1 MKKYIHS
8 LFILLLVI
16 SSNESLG
23 NEKEKFVN
31 DLISKMT
38 LEEKVGQMTQIN
50 LTVIAKGPNRFSS
63 SFPME
68 IDDSR
73 ANKALVDFKVGSV
86 LNTINN
92 TAQKPSVWF
101 KNISKI
107 QKIAMNNNRLGIPVI
122 YGIDAIHGTTYT
134 DGATMFPQQ
143 ITTAASWNP
152 ENAYN
157 MAQVCAYETRAS
169 SIPWNFSPV
178 LDLGLDPRFPRQFET
193 FGEDPLLV
201 ERFGVEMI
209 KGYQGFD
216 NNVSNK
222 HKVAACMKHFVGYH
236 ATISGKDRTPAYIP
250 DNVLSEYHIESF
262 KKAIEAGAKTVMI
275 NSGLINGIPVHADY
289 NLLINILR
297 NKLGFQGVILTDWED
312 IRKLH
317 DRDKV
322 AKTQKEA
329 VKIAINAG
337 IDMSMVPYEYEQFFN
352 DLVELVEDG
361 EVSMERI
368 DDAVKRILELKFELD
383 LFQNPVTNYED
394 YQDFGSKKH
403 HQLAYKAASESITL
417 LKNNN
422 NILPIKGKPRILV
435 AGPNGNNMRTLNG
448 AWSYSW
454 QGELTDKFAGD
465 FNTIFEALANK
476 YGKDNVKYVS
486 GVSYKENGSYYDMVE
501 DDINKAVSEANKSD
515 YIVLCLGE
523 NTYTEKPGDLN
534 DLNLHKLQIKLA
546 KKLAET
552 GKPIILILN
561 IGRPRLITDIEPFMS
576 AIVNIYLP
584 GNFGGDALS
593 DVLSGKVNP
602 SGKLPYTYP
611 AYPNSLIP
619 YYFKPSEVQN
629 NSQGAYNYVGE
640 VNNLYDFGFGL
651 SYSEFT
657 YSNLEIN
664 NEQFN
669 LDDSIKISVNVKNSG
684 KIDGSETVQ
693 LYSSD
698 LYASLTPDVKRLRD
712 FDKIELKAGEMKTIT
727 FELPVSELA
736 FANSDN
742 QFVVE
747 SGKFKLSIDNL
758 SKEITV
764 R

>member
-1 MKKYIHS
+1 MRYILI
-8 LFILLLVI
+8 LFIFFSCTTQNTNSDIDLKVDDLL
-16 SSNESLG
+16 SQ
-23 NEKEKFVN
+23 
-31 DLISKMT
+31 MT

-50 LTVIAKGPNRFSS
+50 LTVIAKGPNKWES

-68 IDDSR
+68 IDEKK
-73 ANKALVDFKVGSV
+73 ANKALVNFKVGSV

-92 TAQKPSVWF
+92 TAQKPNVWF

-107 QKIAMNNNRLGIPVI
+107 QDIAMNNNRLGIPVI

-157 MAQVCAYETRAS
+157 MALVCAYETRAS

-178 LDLGLDPRFPRQFET
+178 LDLGIDPRFSRQFES

-209 KGYQGFD
+209 KGYQGL
-216 NNVSNK
+216 NNDISSK
-222 HKVAACMKHFVGYH
+222 YSVAACMKHFVGYH
-236 ATISGKDRTPAYIP
+236 STISGKDRTPAYIP
-250 DNVLSEYHIESF
+250 DNVLKEFHIEPF

-275 NSGLINGIPVHADY
+275 NSGLINGVPVHADY
-289 NLLINILR
+289 NLMINVLR
-297 NKLGFQGVILTDWED
+297 NELGFEGVILTDWED

-322 AKTQKEA
+322 ADSQKEA
-329 VKIAINAG
+329 VKMAINAG
-337 IDMSMVPYEYEQFFN
+337 IDMSMVPYEYEQFVN
-352 DLVELVEDG
+352 DLIQLVKEG
-361 EVSMERI
+361 EVSIERI
-368 DDAVKRILELKFELD
+368 DDAVKRILKLKFELD
-383 LFQNPVTNYED
+383 LFEKPVTNPEEYE
-394 YQDFGSKKH
+394 DFGSKKH

-422 NILPIKGKPRILV
+422 KILPLKGKPRILV
-435 AGPNGNNMRTLNG
+435 TGPNGNNMRTLNG

-454 QGELTDKFAGD
+454 QGELTDRFAGD
-465 FNTIFEALANK
+465 FNTIFEGLQNN
-476 YGKDNVKYVS
+476 YGKNNVKYVP

-501 DDINKAVSEANKSD
+501 NNINLAVREARNSD
-515 YIVLCLGE
+515 YVVLCLGE

-534 DLNLHKLQIKLA
+534 DLNIHQLQRKLA
-546 KKLAET
+546 LELSKT

-561 IGRPRLITDIEPFMS
+561 LGRPRLISDIEPLMS
-576 AIVNIYLP
+576 AVVNVYLP
-584 GNFGGDALS
+584 GNFGGDALA
-593 DVLSGKVNP
+593 DIISGKVNP

-611 AYPNSLIP
+611 AYPNSLLP
-619 YYFKPSEVQN
+619 YYYKPSEVQN
-629 NSQGAYNYVGE
+629 NAQGAYNYVGE
-640 VNNLYDFGFGL
+640 VNNLYDFGYGL
-651 SYSEFT
+651 SYSDFT
-657 YSNLEIN
+657 YSNFKLN
-664 NEQFN
+664 RDQFN
-669 LDDSIKISVNVKNSG
+669 LNDTIRVSVDVRNISDING
-684 KIDGSETVQ
+684 YETIQ

-698 LYASLTPDVKRLRD
+698 LYASITPDIKRLRD
-712 FDKIELKAGEMKTIT
+712 FNKVEIKGGELKTII
-727 FELPVSELA
+727 FDLPVSELA
-736 FANSDN
+736 FANAKN
-742 QFVVE
+742 EFVVE
-747 SGKFKLSIDNL
+747 PGKFKLAIDKF

>member
-201 ERFGVEMI
+201 ERFGIEMI

-361 EVSMERI
+361 EVSMDRI

>member
-1 MKKYIHS
+1 MRYI
-8 LFILLLVI
+8 FILFLFFSCTNQNLKSDIDQKVDDII
-16 SSNESLG
+16 SQ
-23 NEKEKFVN
+23 
-31 DLISKMT
+31 MT

-50 LTVIAKGPNRFSS
+50 LTVIAKGPNKWES

-68 IDDSR
+68 IDD
-73 ANKALVDFKVGSV
+73 NKANRALVKFKVGSV

-92 TAQKPSVWF
+92 TAQKPNVWF
-101 KNISKI
+101 NNISKI
-107 QKIAMNNNRLGIPVI
+107 QDIAMNKNRLGIPVI

-157 MAQVCAYETRAS
+157 MALVCAYETRAS

-178 LDLGLDPRFPRQFET
+178 LDLGLDPRFSRQFET

-209 KGYQGFD
+209 KGYQGLD
-216 NNVSNK
+216 NDISNK
-222 HKVAACMKHFVGYH
+222 YNVAACMKHFVGYH

-250 DNVLSEYHIESF
+250 DNVLSEYHIEPF
-262 KKAIEAGAKTVMI
+262 KKAIDAGAKTVMI

-289 NLLINILR
+289 NLMINVLR
-297 NKLGFQGVILTDWED
+297 NNLGFEGVILTDWED

-322 AKTQKEA
+322 AETQKEA
-329 VKIAINAG
+329 VKMAINAG

-352 DLVELVEDG
+352 DLVQLVNEG

-368 DDAVKRILELKFELD
+368 DDAVKRILKLKFELD
-383 LFQNPVTNYED
+383 LFENPVTNYEE
-394 YQDFGSKKH
+394 YEDFGSKKH

-422 NILPIKGKPRILV
+422 DILPLKGKPKILV
-435 AGPNGNNMRTLNG
+435 TGPNGNNMRTLNG

-454 QGELTDKFAGD
+454 QGELTDRFAGD
-465 FNTIFEALANK
+465 FNTIYEALQNN
-476 YGKDNVKYVS
+476 YGRNNVKYVS

-501 DDINKAVSEANKSD
+501 DNINAVVREARNSD

-534 DLNLHKLQIKLA
+534 DLNLHQLQVKLA

-561 IGRPRLITDIEPFMS
+561 LGRPRLISDIEPLMS
-576 AIVNIYLP
+576 AVVNVYLP

-593 DVLSGKVNP
+593 DIISGNVNP

-611 AYPNSLIP
+611 AYPNSLLP
-619 YYFKPSEVQN
+619 YYYKPSEVQN
-629 NSQGAYNYVGE
+629 NAQGAYNYVGE
-640 VNNLYDFGFGL
+640 VNNLYNFGFGL
-651 SYSEFT
+651 SYSEFI
-657 YSNLEIN
+657 YSDLKVNKDQFGF
-664 NEQFN
+664 NETIQ
-669 LDDSIKISVNVKNSG
+669 ISVNVENISE
-684 KIDGSETVQ
+684 IDGFETIQ

-698 LYASLTPDVKRLRD
+698 LYASVTPDIKRLRD
-712 FDKIELKAGEMKTIT
+712 FSKVEIKAGEKKTIT
-727 FELPVSELA
+727 FDLPVDELA
-736 FANSDN
+736 FVNADN
-742 QFVVE
+742 QLVVE
-747 SGKFKLSIDNL
+747 PGNFKLIIDRF
-758 SKEITV
+758 SKEISV

>member
-329 VKIAINAG
+329 IKIAINAG

-361 EVSMERI
+361 EVSMDRI

-593 DVLSGKVNP
+593 DVFSGKVNP

-664 NEQFN
+664 NDQFN